1 MQIKTKSE
9 ILPHSGYKR
18 QDISSVKEVVEVKEP
33 SHTVTGNENRCGHYG
48 KQYEAPSKIKIRTT
62 IWSSNSNS
70 GYLFE
75 ENKKH

>member
-33 SHTVTGNENRCGHYG
+33 SHTVTGNENRCGNYA
-48 KQYEAPSKIKIRTT
+48 KQYEASSK
-62 IWSSNSNS
+62 N
-70 GYLFE
+70 
-75 ENKKH
+75 